1 MSQIIASHVPT
12 SVSKEKLENFF
23 SFCGQVTLVSQLT
36 LDDPKFNS
44 FEVKFASPKAL
55 LTALLLNDA
64 ELDGLPIQVKEDKGG
79 DLEKAPAYD
88 HSQAK
93 DADDNKIQSTVT
105 GDKNYDDV
113 DQEEKPKYAI
123 MAQLLANG
131 YIIGDNIIQQALE
144 QDKKNGYLAKFK
156 NFLTQLDEK
165 YVHSSDPDSLA
176 NQKLKQGQETWEA
189 WQKKYGPKISQ
200 YLQQAASS
208 PYGVKIHEFYQNVA
222 NNVQEVYKEAQRLV
236 ELKKGQQHDGASSDA
251 SGAAAGSGTGATTL
265 SLEKPGATSSQKT
278 A

>member
-23 SFCGQVTLVSQLT
+23 SFCGQVTLVSQLKS
-36 LDDPKFNS
+36 DDAKFNS
-44 FEVKFASPKAL
+44 FEVKFALPKAL

-64 ELDGLPIQVKEDKGG
+64 ELDGLPIQVKEDTG
-79 DLEKAPAYD
+79 DAAADKAPSYD
-88 HSQAK
+88 HSLAQAT
-93 DADDNKIQSTVT
+93 DDNKIQATVT

-144 QDKKNGYLAKFK
+144 QDKKNGYLEKFK

-165 YVHSSDPDSLA
+165 YIHSSDPDSLA

-189 WQKKYGPKISQ
+189 WQKKYGPRISQ

-208 PYGVKIHEFYQNVA
+208 PYGVKINEFYQNIA
-222 NNVQEVYKEAQRLV
+222 QNVQEVYKEAQRLV
-236 ELKKGQQHDGASSDA
+236 ELKKGEQEGAA
-251 SGAAAGSGTGATTL
+251 SGASGASGAGASQ
-265 SLEKPGATSSQKT
+265 LEKADASEKT